1 MCNLYD
7 IGPGT
12 ARKGRSWR
20 RLVIEAMQKLPKAYG
35 IRKTDPG
42 VVVRQSGAQTGAG
55 DFTAE
60 IRRWGFHRPF
70 NPAINNA
77 RIEKLESGMWQ
88 SAWSSGQ
95 RCLIPVSAFYEW
107 SGSKGA
113 KQTHAF
119 QPQPAADHRPETDE
133 EGGED
138 WLWMAGLWE
147 DHPEHGPSYTM
158 LTTASSGVVAEI
170 HDRMPAIVRS
180 DQLESFLELQK
191 DTSVSDWLASDPLD
205 DSLREFRC
213 LNPLKSRW
221 PGPPVEDAFLF

>member
-42 VVVRQSGAQTGAG
+42 IVVRQSGAQTGAG
-55 DFTAE
+55 DLIAE

-77 RIEKLESGMWQ
+77 RLEKLESGMWQ
-88 SAWSSGQ
+88 SAWESGR

-107 SGSKGA
+107 SGSKGT

-119 QPQPAADHRPETDE
+119 QPIANKDAETDDEGE
-133 EGGED
+133 EE
-138 WLWMAGLWE
+138 WFWMAGLWE

-158 LTTASSGVVAEI
+158 LTTASSGVIADI
-170 HDRMPAIVRS
+170 HNRMPAILRS
-180 DQLESFLELQK
+180 DQIESFLELQK
-191 DTSVSDWLASDPLD
+191 GASLSDWLASHPLD

-213 LNPLKSRW
+213 LNPLKSSK